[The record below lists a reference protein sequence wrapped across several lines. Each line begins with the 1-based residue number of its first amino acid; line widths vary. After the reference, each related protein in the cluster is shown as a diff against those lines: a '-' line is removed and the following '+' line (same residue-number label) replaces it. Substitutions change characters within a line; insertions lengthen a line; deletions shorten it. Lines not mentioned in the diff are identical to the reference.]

1 MLGAGLD
8 GFGVD
13 VVTVVL
19 VEYKEVLVSVA
30 EEGCEGTCLVYV
42 DLAGNWDACGI
53 YVPGTG

>member
-1 MLGAGLD
+1 MLGAGWD
-8 GFGVD
+8 GVGVD

-30 EEGCEGTCLVYV
+30 GGDCEGTCLVCV

-53 YVPGTG
+53 YVPGMG